1 MTTRLLLSALLLLS
15 LSGAAVAVEPGELA
29 CYDAAGGVEVQ
40 SIDSAVATSGGILVH
55 LLAGTGL
62 TLATGDCIASAGP
75 KPMPLSGLD
84 EVLIHCEDPAGEVVY
99 HRPASRW
106 AIRSGV
112 LVWREVAPSADVYV
126 STLPCKVFNIGDEG
140 DGKR

>member
-1 MTTRLLLSALLLLS
+1 MITRLLLSALLLLS
-15 LSGAAVAVEPGELA
+15 LAGAAIAVDPGELA
-29 CYDAAGGVEVQ
+29 CYNSAGGVEVQ
-40 SIDSAVATSGGILVH
+40 SIDSAVAASGGILVH
-55 LLAGTGL
+55 LDAGTGM
-62 TLATGDCIASAGP
+62 TLATGACIASAGP

-84 EVLIHCEDPAGEVVY
+84 EVLIHCEDPVGEVVY

-112 LVWREVAPSADVYV
+112 LVWREVAGGADVYV

-140 DGKR
+140 GEKR